1 MLTLI
6 LDIDTLYHAWIRM
19 GSGFYPDEIVS
30 FTGQALNITLEGRR
44 GLEKAHTGLKG
55 LGWLRRRVKETARYV
70 DMWGQIC
77 GDRHNLLNI
86 LSYMAEIAAS
96 SSTSSESSQ

>member
-44 GLEKAHTGLKG
+44 GLERAHIG
-55 LGWLRRRVKETARYV
+55 LRRARRAKKT
-70 DMWGQIC
+70 GERNCKIC
-77 GDRHNLLNI
+77 GYVGTGI
-86 LSYMAEIAAS
+86 
-96 SSTSSESSQ
+96 TF